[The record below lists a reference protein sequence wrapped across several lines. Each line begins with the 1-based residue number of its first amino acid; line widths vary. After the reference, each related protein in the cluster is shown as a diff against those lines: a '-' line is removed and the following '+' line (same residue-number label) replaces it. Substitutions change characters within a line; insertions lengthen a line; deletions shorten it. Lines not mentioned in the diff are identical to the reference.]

1 MGVVNKEVVSMKF
14 LSKFFK
20 IMFSIFAILMV
31 LCLLLI
37 ATYLIFGEATTIK
50 VLEKSYWIVGIGIFV
65 SIWIVNTIRK
75 NLNKMYY
82 NKYGLRDMH
91 QKK

>member
-1 MGVVNKEVVSMKF
+1 MKF
-14 LSKFFK
+14 SSKFFKKMLK

-37 ATYLIFGEATTIK
+37 ATYLIFGEATTVK
-50 VLEKSYWIVGIGIFV
+50 VLETSYWIVGIGIFV

-75 NLNKMYY
+75 NLHK
-82 NKYGLRDMH
+82 L
-91 QKK
+91 

>member
-1 MGVVNKEVVSMKF
+1 MKF

-20 IMFSIFAILMV
+20 IMFSIFAFLMI

-37 ATYLIFGEATTIK
+37 ATYLIFGEATTVK
-50 VLEKSYWIVGIGIFV
+50 VLEKFYWVVGIGIFV

-75 NLNKMYY
+75 NLNKMCY
-82 NKYGLRDMH
+82 NKYGLRDM
-91 QKK
+91 KSKETIW

>member
-1 MGVVNKEVVSMKF
+1 MKF
-14 LSKFFK
+14 LPKFLK
-20 IMFSIFAILMV
+20 IMFLIFAILMV

-50 VLEKSYWIVGIGIFV
+50 VLEKSYWIVGIVMFV
-65 SIWIVNTIRK
+65 SFWIVNTIRK
-75 NLNKMYY
+75 NSHKMYY

>member
-1 MGVVNKEVVSMKF
+1 MKF
-14 LSKFFK
+14 LSKLFK

-50 VLEKSYWIVGIGIFV
+50 VLEKSYWIVGIGMFV
-65 SIWIVNTIRK
+65 VIWIVNTIRK
-75 NLNKMYY
+75 NLNKMCY
-82 NKYGLRDMH
+82 NKYGLRDMN

>member
-1 MGVVNKEVVSMKF
+1 MKL

-37 ATYLIFGEATTIK
+37 AIYLIFGEAATTK
-50 VLEKSYWIVGIGIFV
+50 VLETSYWIVGIGIFV
-65 SIWIVNTIRK
+65 SFWIVNTIRK

-82 NKYGLRDMH
+82 NKYGLRDI
-91 QKK
+91 KSKETI

>member
-1 MGVVNKEVVSMKF
+1 MKF

-20 IMFSIFAILMV
+20 KMLKIMFPIFAILV

-50 VLEKSYWIVGIGIFV
+50 VLEKSYWIVGIVMFV
-65 SIWIVNTIRK
+65 LIWIVNTIRK
-75 NLNKMYY
+75 NLNKRCY
-82 NKYGLRDMH
+82 NKYGLRIMNS
-91 QKK
+91 KEKI

>member
-1 MGVVNKEVVSMKF
+1 MKF

-20 IMFSIFAILMV
+20 IMFSIFAFLMV

-50 VLEKSYWIVGIGIFV
+50 VLEISYWIVGIGMFV
-65 SIWIVNTIRK
+65 SFWIVNTIRK
-75 NLNKMYY
+75 NLNKMCY
-82 NKYGLRDMH
+82 NKYGLRIMNS
-91 QKK
+91 KEKI

>member
-1 MGVVNKEVVSMKF
+1 MKF
-14 LSKFFK
+14 LLKFFK
-20 IMFSIFAILMV
+20 IMFSIFAILMI

-50 VLEKSYWIVGIGIFV
+50 VLEKSYWIVGIGMFV
-65 SIWIVNTIRK
+65 SIWIFNTIRK

-82 NKYGLRDMH
+82 NKYGLRDMN

>member
-1 MGVVNKEVVSMKF
+1 MKF

-20 IMFSIFAILMV
+20 IMFSIFAFLMI

-37 ATYLIFGEATTIK
+37 ATYLIFGEATTVK
-50 VLEKSYWIVGIGIFV
+50 VLEKFYWIVGIGMFV
-65 SIWIVNTIRK
+65 SFWIVNTIRK
-75 NLNKMYY
+75 NSHKMCY
-82 NKYGLRDMH
+82 NKYGLRDMN

>member
-1 MGVVNKEVVSMKF
+1 MKF

-37 ATYLIFGEATTIK
+37 ATYLIFGEAITIK
-50 VLEKSYWIVGIGIFV
+50 VLETSYWIVGIGIFV
-65 SIWIVNTIRK
+65 SFWIVNTIRK

-82 NKYGLRDMH
+82 NKYGLRDMN

>member
-1 MGVVNKEVVSMKF
+1 MKF
-14 LSKFFK
+14 SSKFFK
-20 IMFSIFAILMV
+20 KMLKIMFPIFAILV

-50 VLEKSYWIVGIGIFV
+50 VLEKSYWIVGIGMFV
-65 SIWIVNTIRK
+65 SIWIFNTIRK
-75 NLNKMYY
+75 NSHKMYY
-82 NKYGLRDMH
+82 NKYGLRDMN

>member
-1 MGVVNKEVVSMKF
+1 MKF

-20 IMFSIFAILMV
+20 IMFSVFAFLMV

-50 VLEKSYWIVGIGIFV
+50 VLETSYWIVGIGMFV
-65 SIWIVNTIRK
+65 SIWIFNTIRK
-75 NLNKMYY
+75 NSQKMYY
-82 NKYGLRDMH
+82 NKYGLRDMN

>member
-1 MGVVNKEVVSMKF
+1 MKL

-50 VLEKSYWIVGIGIFV
+50 VLEKSYWIVGIGMFV
-65 SIWIVNTIRK
+65 SIWIFNTIRK
-75 NLNKMYY
+75 NLNKMCY

>member
-1 MGVVNKEVVSMKF
+1 MKF
-14 LSKFFK
+14 LSKFLK
-20 IMFSIFAILMV
+20 IMFPIFALMV
-31 LCLLLI
+31 LCLSLI
-37 ATYLIFGEATTIK
+37 VIYLNFGEATTVK
-50 VLEKSYWIVGIGIFV
+50 VLEKSYWIVGIGMFV

-75 NLNKMYY
+75 NSHKMCY

>member
-1 MGVVNKEVVSMKF
+1 MKL

-75 NLNKMYY
+75 NLNKRCY
-82 NKYGLRDMH
+82 NKYGLRDMS

>member
-1 MGVVNKEVVSMKF
+1 MKL

-50 VLEKSYWIVGIGIFV
+50 VLETSYWIVGIGIFV
-65 SIWIVNTIRK
+65 SFWIVNTIRK

-82 NKYGLRDMH
+82 NKYGLRDMN

>member
-1 MGVVNKEVVSMKF
+1 MKF

-50 VLEKSYWIVGIGIFV
+50 VLETSYWIVGIGIFV

-75 NLNKMYY
+75 NLNKRCY
-82 NKYGLRDMH
+82 NKYGLRIINS
-91 QKK
+91 KEKI

>member
-1 MGVVNKEVVSMKF
+1 MKF

-50 VLEKSYWIVGIGIFV
+50 VLEKFRWIVGIGIFV
-65 SIWIVNTIRK
+65 LIWIVNTLRK
-75 NLNKMYY
+75 NSHKMYH
-82 NKYGLRDMH
+82 NKYGLRNMNS
-91 QKK
+91 KEKI

>member
-1 MGVVNKEVVSMKF
+1 MKF

-20 IMFSIFAILMV
+20 IMFSIFAFLMV

-37 ATYLIFGEATTIK
+37 ATYLVFGEATTIK
-50 VLEKSYWIVGIGIFV
+50 VLETSYWIVGIGIFV

-75 NLNKMYY
+75 NLNKRCY
-82 NKYGLRDMH
+82 NKYGLRIINS
-91 QKK
+91 KEKI

>member
-1 MGVVNKEVVSMKF
+1 MKF
-14 LSKFFK
+14 LLKFFK

-37 ATYLIFGEATTIK
+37 AIYLIFGEATTVK
-50 VLEKSYWIVGIGIFV
+50 VLEKFYWIIGIGMFV

-75 NLNKMYY
+75 NSHKMYY
-82 NKYGLRDMH
+82 NKYELRDMN

>member
-1 MGVVNKEVVSMKF
+1 MKF
-14 LSKFFK
+14 LLKFLK

-50 VLEKSYWIVGIGIFV
+50 VLEKSYWIVGIGMFV
-65 SIWIVNTIRK
+65 SIWIFNTLRK
-75 NLNKMYY
+75 NLHKMYY
-82 NKYGLRDMH
+82 NKYGLRDMN

>member
-1 MGVVNKEVVSMKF
+1 MKF
-14 LSKFFK
+14 LLKFFK

-37 ATYLIFGEATTIK
+37 TIYLIFGEATTTK
-50 VLEKSYWIVGIGIFV
+50 VLETSYWIVGIGMLVFY
-65 SIWIVNTIRK
+65 WIVNTIRK
-75 NLNKMYY
+75 NLNKMCY
-82 NKYGLRDMH
+82 NKYGLRDMN

>member
-1 MGVVNKEVVSMKF
+1 MKF

-31 LCLLLI
+31 VCLLLI
-37 ATYLIFGEATTIK
+37 AIYLIFGEVTTIK
-50 VLEKSYWIVGIGIFV
+50 VLETSYWIVGIGMLVFC
-65 SIWIVNTIRK
+65 WIVNTIRK
-75 NLNKMYY
+75 NLNKMCY
-82 NKYGLRDMH
+82 NKYGLRDMN

>member
-1 MGVVNKEVVSMKF
+1 MKF

-50 VLEKSYWIVGIGIFV
+50 VLEKSYWIVGIGMFV
-65 SIWIVNTIRK
+65 SIWIFNTLRK
-75 NLNKMYY
+75 NLHKMYY
-82 NKYGLRDMH
+82 NKYGLRDMN

>member
-1 MGVVNKEVVSMKF
+1 MKF
-14 LSKFFK
+14 LLKFFK

-31 LCLLLI
+31 LCLSLI

-50 VLEKSYWIVGIGIFV
+50 VLETSYWIVGIGMLV
-65 SIWIVNTIRK
+65 LYWIVNTIRK
-75 NLNKMYY
+75 NSHKMYY
-82 NKYGLRDMH
+82 NKYGLRDMN